1 MNLLADESVDFSLV
15 ENLRKANVPINAI
28 VEDSPSIPDRVVLK
42 TAVEQNALLITED
55 KDFGELVLRFK
66 LPHKGILLLRIFEL
80 PQEEKVNLVIET
92 LKNHFDEMSGNFSVL
107 SDNKLRVRHL

>member
-15 ENLRKANVPINAI
+15 ENLRKVNIPIYAI
-28 VEDSPSIPDRVVLK
+28 VEDNSGISDPEVLK
-42 TAVEQNALLITED
+42 LAVEQNALLITED
-55 KDFGELVLRFK
+55 KDFGELVLRFQ

-80 PQEEKVNLVIET
+80 SQEEKTNLVIET
-92 LKNHFDEMSGNFSVL
+92 LKKHFEEMKDNFAVL